1 MMYRQPGAA
10 HQQYRQTQVMSSDPI
25 QLVIM
30 TYDFAIAGC
39 REENL
44 FKVTTA
50 LNELRGSLNHE
61 VGGQFTADLLGI
73 YLYLAEEARMRNFD
87 RVAAFLQDLRDTWSA
102 AREQVIHQPQS
113 QSLSLAA

>member
-1 MMYRQPGAA
+1 MYRQQGAA

-30 TYDFAIAGC
+30 TYDIAIAGC
-39 REENL
+39 REKNL
-44 FKVTTA
+44 SKVTSA

-61 VGGQFTADLLGI
+61 AGGQFTADLLGI
-73 YLYLAEEARMRNFD
+73 YIYLAEEARQMNFD
-87 RVAAFLQDLRDTWSA
+87 RVATFLQELRETWAA
-102 AREQVIHQPQS
+102 AREQVMQQPQT